1 MVEPGSRPG
10 DKGSVSSW
18 EAAVKQAGTD
28 AANANQQPVWVSGSR
43 GNKNMMTLEQIQQGI
58 YSQASGRSTAYN
70 DLVENLYQGNFIS
83 KAQMDQP
90 ASVVAAMQYPINMY
104 QGYLSRAGNDAKPYG
119 EWFDWYSKGN
129 KPRSEGGGGGYT
141 GPTSSVTLA
150 NEYDLREAANAVA
163 STVLGRGI
171 EDSEFEEVL
180 KKIRKQEKAQPTI
193 STPSTGKNVT
203 KAGLTAEGRQ
213 NIMRDSL
220 MKGPEAEEYSKATK
234 MMGVFAKALEMRPD
248 GS

>member
-1 MVEPGSRPG
+1 MADPGSRPG
-10 DKGSVSSW
+10 DKGSVNSW
-18 EAAVKQAGTD
+18 EAAVKQAGVD
-28 AANANQQPVWVSGSR
+28 AASAGQQPIWISGPI
-43 GNKNMMTLEQIQQGI
+43 GNKKTMTLEQIQQGVQA
-58 YSQASGRSTAYN
+58 QASGRTTAYN
-70 DLVENLYQGNFIS
+70 NLVENLYQGNFIS
-83 KAQMDQP
+83 KEQMDQS
-90 ASVVAAMQYPINMY
+90 ASVVAAIQYPINMY

-129 KPRSEGGGGGYT
+129 KPRSEGGGGYT

-193 STPSTGKNVT
+193 STPSTGSNVT

>member
-1 MVEPGSRPG
+1 
-10 DKGSVSSW
+10 
-18 EAAVKQAGTD
+18 
-28 AANANQQPVWVSGSR
+28 
-43 GNKNMMTLEQIQQGI
+43 MTLEQIQQGV
-58 YSQASGRSTAYN
+58 YAQASSRSTAYN
-70 DLVENLYQGNFIS
+70 NLVEDLYQGNFIS
-83 KAQMDQP
+83 KAQKDQP
-90 ASVVAAMQYPINMY
+90 ASVVSAMQYPINMY
-104 QGYLSRAGNDAKPYG
+104 QGYLSRAGNDAKSYS
-119 EWFDWYSKGN
+119 EWFDWYSRNN
-129 KPRSEGGGGGYT
+129 KPRSEGGGGSGYT

-171 EDSEFEEVL
+171 KDSEFEQVL

-193 STPSTGKNVT
+193 STPSTGSNVT

-220 MKGPEAEEYSKATK
+220 MKSPEAEEYSKATK

>member
-10 DKGSVSSW
+10 EVTSTDSFIAQIHGESNTGS
-18 EAAVKQAGTD
+18 QT
-28 AANANQQPVWVSGSR
+28 PIWVSGPR
-43 GNKNMMTLEQIQQGI
+43 GKKTEMTLDQMQLELEAAAATRNP
-58 YSQASGRSTAYN
+58 SYN
-70 DLVENLYQGNFIS
+70 AIVESLYQGNFIS
-83 KAQMDQP
+83 KAQKDQP
-90 ASVVAAMQYPINMY
+90 TSVVAALEMPFNLYN
-104 QGYLSRAGNDAKPYG
+104 GYARRLGNDAMPYDK
-119 EWFDWYSKGN
+119 WFDWYSKGN
-129 KPRSEGGGGGYT
+129 KPRSEGGGGGGYT

-213 NIMRDSL
+213 NIMRESL

>member
-10 DKGSVSSW
+10 DKGSPSSYK
-18 EAAVKQAGTD
+18 AALAQATAD
-28 AANANQQPVWVSGSR
+28 AANAGQQPVWISGPI
-43 GNKNMMTLEQIQQGI
+43 GNKKTMTLEQIQKGV
-58 YSQASGRSTAYN
+58 YAQASARTAAYN
-70 DLVENLYQGNFIS
+70 DLVNNLYQGNFIS
-83 KAQMDQP
+83 KEQMSQSE
-90 ASVVAAMQYPINMY
+90 SVVAAIKYPINMY
-104 QGYLSRAGNDAKPYG
+104 QGYLDRAGNDAKPYG

-129 KPRSEGGGGGYT
+129 KPRSEGGGRYT

-213 NIMRDSL
+213 NIMRESL